1 MTKISIITPSFNQA
15 NFIGRTMSSVL
26 EQRGDFFLEYFVMDG
41 GSTDKTVE
49 VIKKFEQRIKDGKY
63 GKNINFYWQSKKD
76 NGQSDAI
83 NQGLKKSTGDIIAY
97 MNSDDSYVD
106 GIFQEVVSAFEK
118 NDKKNWLTGYCNI
131 IDADDKPIRS
141 IIANYKNFWLRHYS
155 FSRLLILNF
164 VSQPATFWK
173 SSVVKKFGLFDENL
187 HYTMDYDY
195 WLRIGKNND
204 PIILKQSVCNF
215 RIHGQSKGETAFKK
229 QFAQDFQVATAHST
243 SDWLTF
249 LHKIHNFFIIC
260 VYKILK

>member
-1 MTKISIITPSFNQA
+1 
-15 NFIGRTMSSVL
+15 
-26 EQRGDFFLEYFVMDG
+26 
-41 GSTDKTVE
+41 
-49 VIKKFEQRIKDGKY
+49 
-63 GKNINFYWQSKKD
+63 
-76 NGQSDAI
+76 
-83 NQGLKKSTGDIIAY
+83 
-97 MNSDDSYVD
+97 MNSDDYYVD

-131 IDADDKPIRS
+131 VDANDKPIRS

-155 FSRLLILNF
+155 FSKLLILNF

-204 PIILKQSVCNF
+204 PIILKQPICNF

-229 QFAQDFQVATAHST
+229 QFAQDFQVATLHST
-243 SDWLTF
+243 SGWLTL